1 MAVFDANASVSITE
15 LKKNPMA
22 VLKRSKG
29 KPIAILNHDVR
40 IAYLIPA
47 KIYEK
52 MLDILEDYEL
62 GEIVKKRQK
71 QIGKAIPVKLE
82 EL

>member
-1 MAVFDANASVSITE
+1 MAGFDANVSVNITE

-29 KPIAILNHDVR
+29 KPIAILNRDVR
-40 IAYLIPA
+40 VAYLVPA
-47 KIYEK
+47 KMYEK
-52 MLDILEDYEL
+52 ILDILEDYEL
-62 GEIVKKRQK
+62 AEIVRKRQK
-71 QIGKAIPVKLE
+71 QIGKAISVKLE

>member
-1 MAVFDANASVSITE
+1 MTVFDANASVSITE

-29 KPIAILNHDVR
+29 KSVAILNREKHV
-40 IAYLIPA
+40 AYLMPS

-62 GEIVKKRQK
+62 IEIVRKRQK
-71 QIGKAIPVKLE
+71 QIKNAITVKLE
-82 EL
+82 DL